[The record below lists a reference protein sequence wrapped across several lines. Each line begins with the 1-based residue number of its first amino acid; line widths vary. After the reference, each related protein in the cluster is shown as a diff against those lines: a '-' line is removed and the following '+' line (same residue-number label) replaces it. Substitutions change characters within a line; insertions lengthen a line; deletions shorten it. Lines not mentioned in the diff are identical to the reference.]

1 MAKQEEKKEQVQN
14 EKESGAGFSET
25 EKAAMKERS
34 KELKREKSSK
44 SKTDGEQAVLEKI
57 NEMEAGDK
65 KIASSLHKLIKQNFP
80 QLGFKTWYGFP
91 AYTKNGKVIT
101 FFQASKRFDERYS
114 TLGFSGDAKLDEGV
128 FWPTSYALT
137 EWNVKVAAEIKRLI
151 KKAVLPLPE

>member
-1 MAKQEEKKEQVQN
+1 MAQENLNDEKKQTAQ
-14 EKESGAGFSET
+14 ESGGGFSEE
-25 EKAAMKERS
+25 EKAAMKERA

-57 NEMEAGDK
+57 HEMEADDK
-65 KIASSLHKLIKQNFP
+65 KIASGLHELIKQNFP

-128 FWPTSYALT
+128 LWPTSYALL
-137 EWNVKVAAEIKRLI
+137 EWNDEVEAEIARLI
-151 KKAVLPLPE
+151 KKAVD